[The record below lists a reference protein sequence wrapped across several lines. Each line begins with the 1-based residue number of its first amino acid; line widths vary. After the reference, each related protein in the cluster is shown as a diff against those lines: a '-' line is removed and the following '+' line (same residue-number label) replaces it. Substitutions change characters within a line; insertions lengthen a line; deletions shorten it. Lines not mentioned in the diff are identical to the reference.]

1 MRCYT
6 ILASLY
12 FYSCVKSIE
21 LTTSVEVDGFFD
33 SLKEKFKKVKEVAT
47 KLDDFADS
55 KGIDLKIPD
64 ALLNNEDDAP
74 KIKNDS
80 KNSDGIT

>member
-12 FYSCVKSIE
+12 FCVKSIE

-33 SLKEKFKKVKEVAT
+33 SLKDKFKKVKEVAT

-55 KGIDLKIPD
+55 KGI
-64 ALLNNEDDAP
+64 N
-74 KIKNDS
+74 
-80 KNSDGIT
+80 

>member
-12 FYSCVKSIE
+12 FCVKSIE

-33 SLKEKFKKVKEVAT
+33 SLKDKFKKVKEVAT

-55 KGIDLKIPD
+55 KGIDLKIPN
-64 ALLNNEDDAP
+64 ALLNNDDDAP
-74 KIKNDS
+74 KNLNDT
-80 KNSDGIT
+80 KI